1 MIHLFLFFF
10 FFSFYYI
17 TLWYLQ
23 KATSALRESGTNMNK
38 YNVIYKEQKNK
49 KLKEKV
55 EQIPRLK
62 EIEFSCAFFSLC
74 FYEIIDR

>member
-1 MIHLFLFFF
+1 
-10 FFSFYYI
+10 
-17 TLWYLQ
+17 
-23 KATSALRESGTNMNK
+23 MNK